1 MQLQTIRALL
11 FDAGHTLWDLVPDRA
26 ARLAAFERVRTM
38 LAERLGIV
46 APAAERLLDAYIA
59 ALAEANA
66 ARQQTGDLREL
77 TLGEVI
83 CQSLGRAG
91 IDLPATNA
99 ALVDELCELYHVCER
114 TSQRPA
120 PDAQAVLDRLQQAG
134 LRLALV
140 SNTLYPARCLES
152 DLVRMGLRHVFDA
165 LVLSSGVGWRKPD
178 QRIYLEALR
187 RLGTDARA
195 AVFVGDRL
203 REDIQGP
210 QALGMRA
217 VLTRQFR
224 REELDGRIL
233 PDACIETLTA
243 LPEALALLDRRG
255 WRGHRAVES

>member
-1 MQLQTIRALL
+1 VL

-26 ARLAAFERVRTM
+26 ARLAAFERVRAM
-38 LAERLGIV
+38 LTHRLGIV
-46 APAAERLLDAYIA
+46 PPSAEMLLDAYVA
-59 ALAEANA
+59 ALAEAHA

-83 CQSLGRAG
+83 SQSLSRTG

-99 ALVDELCELYHVCER
+99 AWMDELCELYHVCER

-120 PDAQAVLDRLQQAG
+120 PDAQAVLGRLRQAG

-140 SNTLYPARCLES
+140 SNTLYPARCLET
-152 DLVRMGLRHVFDA
+152 DLARMGLHHCFDA
-165 LVLSSGVGWRKPD
+165 LVFSSGVGWRKPD
-178 QRIYLEALR
+178 RRIYLEALR
-187 RLGTDARA
+187 RLGTEACA

-203 REDIQGP
+203 LEDIQGP

-224 REELDGRIL
+224 REEPDGRIL
-233 PDACIETLTA
+233 PDAFIETLAA
-243 LPEALALLDRRG
+243 LPEALARLDRRAPG
-255 WRGHRAVES
+255 GHGAARP